1 MKKIILTSL
10 AAFAM
15 MSASAQNELSMKPFT
30 ATPGTQAT
38 ATLYL
43 KNDFKVA
50 SIGVQFDLPKGFHPV
65 YDDDDD
71 FCSGD
76 SFKMLGDAKAAG
88 FLATGVIK
96 NVGGVEQINFGGVTT
111 DGIAKNSAGDVA
123 EIYLAVDS
131 DVKPGV
137 YPIQFKIKPKGVAN
151 SKMTNFIE
159 GEYTTY
165 VVVGDA
171 KGEVAFAGTLAATV
185 NEALA
190 SATAITKVDLSGV
203 TAVNGTFTYVDGREV
218 VGSES
223 TASVKYVGNNE
234 KYYSINVPFDAEVI
248 GDVYKTTSV
257 DENYAV
263 FTSTTTVAKNTTVL
277 AKGEVTL
284 TATATVA
291 GVMTDTNG
299 AGYYVLDGTLYSG
312 KNLTVK
318 PMRGLFNFPSAS
330 NLRIVI
336 DGELTGIT
344 TAEIDAQAG
353 NTYDLQGR
361 QSVNAKNGVFVVNG
375 KKQFVK

>member
-30 ATPGTQAT
+30 ATPGTQTKAI
-38 ATLYL
+38 LYL

-65 YDDDDD
+65 YDEDDD

-111 DGIAKNSAGDVA
+111 DGIEKNSAGDVA

-137 YPIQFKIKPKGVAN
+137 YPIQFKIKPQGVSN
-151 SKMTNFIE
+151 SKMTKFIE

-171 KGEVAFAGTLAATV
+171 KGEVAFTGTLAASV

-190 SATAITKVDLSGV
+190 SATAITKADLSGV
-203 TAVNGTFTYVDGREV
+203 TAVNGEFTYVDGRHV
-218 VGSES
+218 VGAEA
-223 TASVKYVGNNE
+223 TAAVKYVGN
-234 KYYSINVPFDAEVI
+234 KASYYSVNVPFGA
-248 GDVYKTTSV
+248 DVTGKVYALNKVEGGYAIFEPATSV
-257 DENYAV
+257 
-263 FTSTTTVAKNTTVL
+263 VAGKTYL
-277 AKGEVTL
+277 AEGEVSL
-284 TATATVA
+284 TANAKVATAATV
-291 GVMTDTNG
+291 TG
-299 AGYYVLDGTLYSG
+299 AEGSYVLDGKFYHGTG
-312 KNLTVK
+312 LTV
-318 PMRGLFNFPSAS
+318 PATRGLFDVPAGS
-330 NLRIVI
+330 NLRVVV
-336 DGELTGIT
+336 DGVLTNIT
-344 TAEIDAQAG
+344 TAQIEAG
-353 NTYDLQGR
+353 ETIYDLQGR
-361 QSVNAKNGVFVVNG
+361 QTNNAKNGVFVVNG